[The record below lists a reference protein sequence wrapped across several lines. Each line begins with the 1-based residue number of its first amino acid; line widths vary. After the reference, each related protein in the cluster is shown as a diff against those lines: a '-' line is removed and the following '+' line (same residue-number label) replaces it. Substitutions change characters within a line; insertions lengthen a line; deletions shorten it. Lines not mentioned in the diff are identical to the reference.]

1 MIILAGYVYVASAE
15 RDRYIAAFAHY
26 TKRTRRAAGCLDV
39 AISPDPVDAT
49 RVNIFELWDS
59 KHHMERYR
67 VQTVIPDSGVAIH
80 GGKLQEFSIQSARN
94 PFDLTERA

>member
-15 RDRYIAAFAHY
+15 RDRYITAFMPY

-39 AISPDPVDAT
+39 AISPDPVDLT

-59 KHHMERYR
+59 TAHMERHR

-80 GGKLQEFSIQSARN
+80 GGKLQEFSIQSVRN
-94 PFDLTERA
+94 PFDLTDSE